1 MWVIEEEGGFISALQ
16 LVRADSSKEIICVR
30 RAPTERIPPRWSLR
44 RRRFMRKFHGVATK
58 TERFKAEMERTAQ
71 GINKAEGAKGA
82 TRRSGR
88 KRPHG
93 IVKVTHN
100 AAPAHAKKSSY
111 ALETTVSSR
120 PSRKSTRK
128 SSNRQKTD
136 SGLRISVMSMSAKPE
151 SRARRRSG
159 NAS

>member
-1 MWVIEEEGGFISALQ
+1 
-16 LVRADSSKEIICVR
+16 
-30 RAPTERIPPRWSLR
+30 
-44 RRRFMRKFHGVATK
+44 
-58 TERFKAEMERTAQ
+58 MERTAQ

-88 KRPHG
+88 KRRHDA

-100 AAPAHAKKSSY
+100 AAPAHARKSSY

-136 SGLRISVMSMSAKPE
+136 SGLRLSVMNTSAKPE

-159 NAS
+159 NPN